1 MKNRVFSK
9 IIIMAVVLLTV
20 SGFAVPQIVKANSF
34 TVETINDQTIDL
46 SEEEKEDLYYMR
58 EEEKLAR
65 DVYLTLYEQW
75 DLSVFKRIASSEQK
89 HMNSIGKLLEAYEI
103 PDIIVDDSVGI
114 FVNPELQKLFSE
126 LIEKGSKSMA
136 DALLVGGMIEEVDIL
151 DIEEAIKNTTHDD
164 IARVYERLLRG
175 SYNHLRAFI
184 SNYKSQTGETY
195 EYQLMED
202 KPDEVEKDFNNFL
215 RQGRGNRR

>member
-1 MKNRVFSK
+1 MKSKKFSK
-9 IIIMAVVLLTV
+9 IIIIAVVVLSAMAFV
-20 SGFAVPQIVKANSF
+20 VPQIVKANSL
-34 TVETINDQTIDL
+34 TAEIVNDQVVEL

-89 HMNSIGKLLEAYEI
+89 HMDSVGRLLEAYEI
-103 PDIIVDDSVGI
+103 PDIIVDDRVGI
-114 FVNPELQKLFSE
+114 FVNTELQKLYSE
-126 LIEKGSKSMA
+126 LIEKGSKSIA

-151 DIEEAIKNTTHDD
+151 DLEEAIKNTTHDD

-195 EYQLMED
+195 KYQLMED